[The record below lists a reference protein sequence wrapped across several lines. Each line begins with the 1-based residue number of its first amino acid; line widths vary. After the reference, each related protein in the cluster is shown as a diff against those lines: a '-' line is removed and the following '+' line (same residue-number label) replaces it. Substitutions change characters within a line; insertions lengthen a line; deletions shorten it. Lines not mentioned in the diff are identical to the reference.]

1 MNETVKAEATAN
13 AQPIIEIENLSISF
27 FTRKGEIPAVM
38 DFSCT
43 VMPGE
48 AMGIVGESGCGKST
62 VSLGIMRD
70 LSNIGKIVG
79 GRIKFQ
85 GKDMGE
91 MSEEEL
97 RSIRGN
103 KIAMIY
109 QEPMASLNPA
119 MKVGKQLMEVP
130 LIHDKVSKEEAY
142 NRALEMVRAVKL
154 PDPERMM
161 RSFPHQLSG
170 GQQQRIVIAMA
181 LLSKPAL
188 LLLDEP
194 TTALDVTVEAGIV
207 ELVKGLGERFG
218 TSMIFVSHNL
228 GLILETCD
236 RITVMYSGE
245 AVETGRIEDVFDR
258 MRHPYTQGLFRSI
271 PLPGAD
277 KNSRPLIAIPGQL
290 PLPHERPKGCNF
302 GPRCQH
308 FVEGVCNAAEIPMI
322 PVEGHEGHFSRCVR
336 FNEIDWNEL
345 PAGAGKET
353 EKVVPGK
360 PVLEID
366 DLKKYYKVGGSEVFG
381 GGDGRVVKAN
391 ETISFTARE
400 SETVAIVGESGCGK
414 STLAKVLLGLETASS
429 GSVKLDGRDIQS
441 TGVEKR
447 DVDTVSSIQMVFQN
461 PFDTLNPSHTVGSQ
475 IIRTLEKFHVGN
487 NPAERRQRML
497 ELLDLVKLPRA
508 FETRKPRQLSGGQKQ
523 RIGVARAFAGEARV
537 VVADEPV
544 SALDVSVQA
553 AVTELL
559 MDIQRRNKTTL
570 LFISHDLSVVRYIAD
585 RVVVMY
591 LGYIV
596 EQGTTDQ
603 IFSPPY
609 HPYTEALLSAI
620 PIADT
625 SVVKKHIVLEGDI
638 PSAMNPPSGCPFQT
652 RCRYKHLVPG
662 NRCETEVPPSKDLGG
677 GHMSRCWLSDEELA
691 KMGPVIS
698 FDRDA
703 KGRDDA
709 PSDPERRTG
718 PGFGVDVPR
727 RPRGK
732 TGTVDLSDDA
742 DAEEEADGEARMARS
757 QGAARRPKSRSVQ
770 VGWGEQS
777 DDAKAHSPFSKGK
790 GPRKN

>member
-1 MNETVKAEATAN
+1 MNEAVRDPAKSTN
-13 AQPIIEIENLSISF
+13 APIIEIENLSISF

-85 GKDMGE
+85 GRDMGE
-91 MSEEEL
+91 MSDEEL
-97 RSIRGN
+97 RAIRGN

-119 MKVGKQLMEVP
+119 MKVGQQLMEVP

-142 NRALEMVRAVKL
+142 SRALEMVRAVKL

-161 RSFPHQLSG
+161 RSYPHQLSG

-181 LLSKPAL
+181 LLSKPSL

-228 GLILETCD
+228 GLILETCH

-345 PAGAGKET
+345 PPGTGKET
-353 EKVVPGK
+353 EKVEPGK

-366 DLKKYYKVGGSEVFG
+366 DLRKYYKVGGSEVFG

-441 TGVEKR
+441 TGVESR
-447 DVDTVSSIQMVFQN
+447 NVDTVSSIQMVFQN

-677 GHMSRCWLSDEELA
+677 GHVSRCWLSDEELA
-691 KMGPVIS
+691 
-698 FDRDA
+698 
-703 KGRDDA
+703 
-709 PSDPERRTG
+709 
-718 PGFGVDVPR
+718 
-727 RPRGK
+727 
-732 TGTVDLSDDA
+732 
-742 DAEEEADGEARMARS
+742 GEAARYVETLRDW
-757 QGAARRPKSRSVQ
+757 AA
-770 VGWGEQS
+770 
-777 DDAKAHSPFSKGK
+777 SPVSALAA
-790 GPRKN
+790 

>member
-1 MNETVKAEATAN
+1 MNEAVRDPAKTTN
-13 AQPIIEIENLSISF
+13 GPIIEIENLSISF

-85 GKDMGE
+85 GRDMGE
-91 MSEEEL
+91 MSDEEL
-97 RSIRGN
+97 RAIRGN

-119 MKVGKQLMEVP
+119 MKVGQQLMEVP
-130 LIHDKVSKEEAY
+130 LIHDKVSKEEAH

-161 RSFPHQLSG
+161 RSYPHQLSG

-207 ELVKGLGERFG
+207 ELVKGLGQKFG

-236 RITVMYSGE
+236 KITVMYSGE
-245 AVETGRIEDVFDR
+245 AVETGKIEDVFDR

-277 KNSRPLIAIPGQL
+277 KNSRPLISIPGQL

-302 GPRCQH
+302 GPRCHH
-308 FVEGVCNAAEIPMI
+308 FVEGVCNAAEIPMVA
-322 PVEGHEGHFSRCVR
+322 VEGHEGHFSRCVR
-336 FNEIDWNEL
+336 FNEIDWEAL
-345 PAGAGKET
+345 PPGAKKVN
-353 EKVVPGK
+353 EKVEPGA
-360 PVLEID
+360 PVLKID
-366 DLKKYYKVGGSEVFG
+366 NLKKYYKVGGSEVFG
-381 GGDGRVVKAN
+381 SSEGRVVKAN

-429 GSVKLDGRDIQS
+429 GTVTLGNKEIQS
-441 TGVEKR
+441 TGIESRNVE
-447 DVDTVSSIQMVFQN
+447 TVSSIQMVFQN

-475 IIRTLEKFHVGN
+475 IIRTLEKFNVGKTV
-487 NPAERRQRML
+487 AERRKRML

-523 RIGVARAFAGEARV
+523 RIGVARAFAG
-537 VVADEPV
+537 
-544 SALDVSVQA
+544 
-553 AVTELL
+553 
-559 MDIQRRNKTTL
+559 
-570 LFISHDLSVVRYIAD
+570 
-585 RVVVMY
+585 
-591 LGYIV
+591 
-596 EQGTTDQ
+596 
-603 IFSPPY
+603 
-609 HPYTEALLSAI
+609 
-620 PIADT
+620 
-625 SVVKKHIVLEGDI
+625 
-638 PSAMNPPSGCPFQT
+638 
-652 RCRYKHLVPG
+652 
-662 NRCETEVPPSKDLGG
+662 
-677 GHMSRCWLSDEELA
+677 
-691 KMGPVIS
+691 
-698 FDRDA
+698 DA
-703 KGRDDA
+703 K
-709 PSDPERRTG
+709 
-718 PGFGVDVPR
+718 
-727 RPRGK
+727 
-732 TGTVDLSDDA
+732 
-742 DAEEEADGEARMARS
+742 
-757 QGAARRPKSRSVQ
+757 
-770 VGWGEQS
+770 
-777 DDAKAHSPFSKGK
+777 
-790 GPRKN
+790 

>member
-1 MNETVKAEATAN
+1 
-13 AQPIIEIENLSISF
+13 
-27 FTRKGEIPAVM
+27 
-38 DFSCT
+38 
-43 VMPGE
+43 
-48 AMGIVGESGCGKST
+48 
-62 VSLGIMRD
+62 
-70 LSNIGKIVG
+70 IVG
-79 GRIKFQ
+79 GKIKFQ

-91 MSEEEL
+91 LSDEEL
-97 RSIRGN
+97 RAIRGN

-119 MKVGKQLMEVP
+119 MKVGQQLMEVP
-130 LIHDKVSKEEAY
+130 LIHDKVSKDEAY
-142 NRALEMVRAVKL
+142 KRALEMVRAVKL

-161 RSFPHQLSG
+161 RSYPHQLSG

-207 ELVKGLGERFG
+207 DLVKGLGEKFG

-245 AVETGRIEDVFDR
+245 AVETGKIKDVFDR

-277 KNSRPLIAIPGQL
+277 KNSRPLISIPGQL

-302 GPRCQH
+302 GPRCHH

-322 PVEGHEGHFSRCVR
+322 AVEGHDGHFSRCVR
-336 FNEIDWNEL
+336 FNEIDWEALPPGAKKVNER
-345 PAGAGKET
+345 
-353 EKVVPGK
+353 VVPGA
-360 PVLEID
+360 PVLQIE
-366 DLKKYYKVGGSEVFG
+366 DLRKYYKVGGSEVFG
-381 GGDGRVVKAN
+381 SSEGRVVKAN
-391 ETISFTARE
+391 ETISFMARE

-429 GSVKLDGRDIQS
+429 GRVKLGNKEIQS
-441 TGVEKR
+441 TGIEKR
-447 DVDTVSSIQMVFQN
+447 SVDTVSSIQMVFQN
-461 PFDTLNPSHTVGSQ
+461 PFDTLNPSHSVGSQ
-475 IIRTLEKFHVGN
+475 IIRTLEKFNVGN
-487 NPAERRQRML
+487 TVADRRKRML

-523 RIGVARAFAGEARV
+523 RIGVARAFAGDAKV

-559 MDIQRRNKTTL
+559 MDIQRKNKTTM

-609 HPYTEALLSAI
+609 HP
-620 PIADT
+620 
-625 SVVKKHIVLEGDI
+625 
-638 PSAMNPPSGCPFQT
+638 
-652 RCRYKHLVPG
+652 
-662 NRCETEVPPSKDLGG
+662 
-677 GHMSRCWLSDEELA
+677 
-691 KMGPVIS
+691 
-698 FDRDA
+698 
-703 KGRDDA
+703 
-709 PSDPERRTG
+709 
-718 PGFGVDVPR
+718 
-727 RPRGK
+727 
-732 TGTVDLSDDA
+732 
-742 DAEEEADGEARMARS
+742 
-757 QGAARRPKSRSVQ
+757 
-770 VGWGEQS
+770 
-777 DDAKAHSPFSKGK
+777 
-790 GPRKN
+790 

>member
-1 MNETVKAEATAN
+1 MKEPVKRTTVAS
-13 AQPIIEIENLSISF
+13 AQPIIQIENLSISF
-27 FTRKGEIPAVM
+27 FTRSGEIPAVM

-48 AMGIVGESGCGKST
+48 AMGLVGESGCGKST

-79 GRIKFQ
+79 GKIKFQ

-91 MSEEEL
+91 LSDEEL

-119 MKVGKQLMEVP
+119 MKVGQQLMEVP

-142 NRALEMVRAVKL
+142 KRALEMVRAVKL

-161 RSFPHQLSG
+161 RSYPHQLSG

-207 ELVKGLGERFG
+207 DLVKGLGEKFG

-245 AVETGRIEDVFDR
+245 AVETGKIKDVFDR

-277 KNSRPLIAIPGQL
+277 KNSRPLISIPGQL

-302 GPRCQH
+302 GPRCHH

-322 PVEGHEGHFSRCVR
+322 EVAGHEGHFSRCVR
-336 FNEIDWNEL
+336 FNEIDWEAL
-345 PAGAGKET
+345 PPGAKKVN
-353 EKVVPGK
+353 EKVVPGA
-360 PVLEID
+360 PVLKIE
-366 DLKKYYKVGGSEVFG
+366 DLRKYYKVAGSEVFG
-381 GGDGRVVKAN
+381 SSEGRVVKAN
-391 ETISFTARE
+391 ETISFMARE

-429 GSVKLDGRDIQS
+429 GKVTLGNKEIQS
-441 TGVEKR
+441 TGIEKR
-447 DVDTVSSIQMVFQN
+447 GVDTVSSIQMVFQN
-461 PFDTLNPSHTVGSQ
+461 PFDTLNPSHSVGAQ
-475 IIRTLEKFHVGN
+475 IIRTLEKFNVGKTV
-487 NPAERRQRML
+487 ADRRKRML

-523 RIGVARAFAGEARV
+523 RIGVARAFAGDAKV

-553 AVTELL
+553 AVIELL
-559 MDIQRRNKTTL
+559 MDIQRKNKTTM

-638 PSAMNPPSGCPFQT
+638 PSAMNPPPGCPFQS
-652 RCRYKHLVPG
+652 RCGYKRLVLG
-662 NRCETEVPPSKDLGG
+662 GLCEREVPPTRRMHS
-677 GHMSRCWLSDEELA
+677 GHDIRCHLPDAFLA
-691 KMGPVIS
+691 AMEPVI
-698 FDRDA
+698 
-703 KGRDDA
+703 K
-709 PSDPERRTG
+709 
-718 PGFGVDVPR
+718 
-727 RPRGK
+727 
-732 TGTVDLSDDA
+732 LSPKLEQKETSVSE
-742 DAEEEADGEARMARS
+742 AEA
-757 QGAARRPKSRSVQ
+757 
-770 VGWGEQS
+770 
-777 DDAKAHSPFSKGK
+777 
-790 GPRKN
+790 